1 MAETSDSV
9 QEILDKVQK
18 STELTRGELNLLS
31 HHFTPDSP
39 DQVKAYLALS
49 IFCQNARNGKDQAG
63 KAATAVTEELQR
75 TLEPVVTEDLAET
88 DEVSLVR
95 GISFLTA
102 IFHVD
107 AEVAIGIFTKDG
119 TLEAIVDAL
128 DVSSSDALV
137 LAVARL
143 LAEASG
149 HKKCCTILSPT
160 AREWLEKQ
168 SRQTKHEQ
176 LAVACGVARVKLWQ
190 SSVADAVADG
200 EEPEEQPRT
209 TVEELASLMKGIV
222 VADNPGSGIVEAVE
236 GLAYL
241 STDPDMKERLSKD
254 QTFLKHLFALI
265 PDRKKSESSSTP
277 ATTPTNSPLLYGI
290 ITIISNMIG
299 YRPRLSEEQRQ
310 IERLRQMSKNA
321 QGSGNSSKA
330 ESKLDDDSHV
340 KIRVRR
346 LVEAGLLPRL
356 SILPSLTDSQAVLRN
371 VARAY
376 LSVTEDKDNRG
387 LALQSGGSKALQSI
401 IRQLSSLPPKSEE
414 KPAAFPAP
422 LDAIQAL
429 AKLSITSSPL
439 QVYGADVGPIY
450 DAIRPL
456 SLLVL
461 DPSATQL
468 QQFEGMMALTNLA
481 SISPDICSRIANLD
495 GFLSKVELL
504 LFEDHVLLRRAA
516 MELICNLVAGS
527 DKTFERYAGA
537 DGSSGVKSKLHLVLA
552 ICDVEDL
559 PTRLA
564 ASGTL
569 ATLMSSP
576 SVCKAIMELQMEKGR
591 FLPIMAEMV
600 QPVSAGGGESAR
612 EDVGLIHRA
621 MVCVLNF
628 LSHNEP
634 SQLKELSVKNT
645 EQVTSFQTALTGLVK
660 RREEIPLPDPVLQIV
675 LQAAKM
681 VVSLSK

>member
-1 MAETSDSV
+1 MTETGDDV

-18 STELTRGELNLLS
+18 SSELSRGELNVLS
-31 HHFTPDSP
+31 HHFTPESQ
-39 DQVKAYLALS
+39 DQAKAYLALS
-49 IFCQNARNGKDQAG
+49 LLCQNVQNGRDQAG
-63 KAATAVTEELQR
+63 KSGTTATEHLQR
-75 TLEPVVTEDLAET
+75 VLGPIVSEDLAET

-107 AEVAIGIFTKDG
+107 AEVGIAIFTKDG
-119 TLEAIVDAL
+119 ILEALVDAL
-128 DVSSSDALV
+128 DVSSSSPV
-137 LAVARL
+137 TLAVARL

-149 HKKCCTILSPT
+149 HKKCRAILSPA
-160 AREWLEKQ
+160 AREWLELQ
-168 SRQTKHEQ
+168 SRRSENGE

-190 SSVADAVADG
+190 SAVADAVADG
-200 EEPEEQPRT
+200 EEPEEQSRT
-209 TVEELASLMKGIV
+209 SIDELASMMKGILV
-222 VADNPGSGIVEAVE
+222 SDKPGNGIVEAVE

-241 STDPDMKERLSKD
+241 STDPGMKERLSKD

-265 PDRKKSESSSTP
+265 PDRKKSECSTP
-277 ATTPTNSPLLYGI
+277 ATPPTNSPLLYGI
-290 ITIISNMIG
+290 ITIISNLIG
-299 YRPRLSEEQRQ
+299 YRPRFSEEQRQ

-321 QGSGNSSKA
+321 QGSSSASKG
-330 ESKLDDDSHV
+330 ESTLDDDHHV
-340 KIRVRR
+340 KARVRR
-346 LVEAGLLPRL
+346 LIEAGLLPRL
-356 SILPSLTDSQAVLRN
+356 SVLPSLTDSQAILKN

-387 LALQSGGSKALQSI
+387 LVLQSGGSKALQII
-401 IRQLSSLPPKSEE
+401 IRQLSPSPSKSEE
-414 KPAAFPAP
+414 KPTASPAP

-439 QVYGADVGPIY
+439 HVFGADVGPIY
-450 DAIRPL
+450 DALRPL

-537 DGSSGVKSKLHLVLA
+537 DGSTGVKSKLHLVLA

-569 ATLMSSP
+569 ATLMNSP
-576 SVCKAIMELQMEKGR
+576 SVCKGIMELQMEKGR
-591 FLPIMAEMV
+591 FLPIMTEML
-600 QPVSAGGGESAR
+600 QPVNAGEAESESR

-628 LSHNEP
+628 LSQSEP
-634 SQLKELSVKNT
+634 KQLKELSLKYA
-645 EQVTSFQTALTGLVK
+645 EQVAAFQTALMNLVK
-660 RREEIPLPDPVLQIV
+660 RREEISLPDPILQIV
-675 LQAAKM
+675 LQTAKT
-681 VVSLSK
+681 VVTLSK